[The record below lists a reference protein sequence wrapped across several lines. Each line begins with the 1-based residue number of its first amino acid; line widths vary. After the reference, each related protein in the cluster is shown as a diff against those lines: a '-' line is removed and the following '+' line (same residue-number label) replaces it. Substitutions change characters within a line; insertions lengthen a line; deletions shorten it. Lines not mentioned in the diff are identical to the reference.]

1 MLTDSQ
7 FWTYIH
13 AQQELEEIERVY
25 QAERQEAYGG
35 IAPTI
40 TGFDYSSG
48 RIYKLACH
56 VEDYAIYL
64 LELYEKRNQRMKLVK
79 QRVDVLEEAVSL
91 LYDDEQAQYEAW
103 KANPVGLYPDVLKTL
118 RECLNYVLERGQI
131 NECAHEMSV
140 TAWDAQIEAMDD
152 EELFSDYWDRDGSF
166 DEGIKK
172 RREKEKQYGRVD
184 LSDRA
189 LQNYTEKF
197 TIKDCFRKSVAC
209 Y

>member
-7 FWTYIH
+7 FWTYLH
-13 AQQELEEIERVY
+13 AQQELEEIERIY

-40 TGFDYSSG
+40 TGFDYGSG

-64 LELYEKRNQRMKLVK
+64 VELYEKRNQRMKLVK

-91 LYDDEQAQYEAW
+91 LYDDEQAQYEVW

-118 RECLNYVLERGQI
+118 RECLNYVLEREQI
-131 NECAHEMSV
+131 NECPHEMSV
-140 TAWDAQIEAMDD
+140 TEWDAQIEAMEED
-152 EELFSDYWDRDGSF
+152 ELFSDYWDRDGSF
-166 DEGIKK
+166 DEEIKK

-197 TIKDCFRKSVAC
+197 TIKDRFRKSVAC